1 MVVWLSADSPLSCM
15 SLRIDAVYYMV
26 FCDEIQSQ
34 VLTDKIVAQALNIDS
49 IAIDNDI
56 ERAAFALKAMSHP
69 LRLKILCAIGEN
81 ELSVQDIVEHVG
93 TTQSNVSQHL
103 AKLREKE
110 ILMSRRDANRIYYR
124 VNDERTLRLIEMMRE
139 VFCSAKN

>member
-1 MVVWLSADSPLSCM
+1 M

-26 FCDEIQSQ
+26 FCDEIQSR
-34 VLTDKIVAQALNIDS
+34 VLTGKIVAQALNMDS
-49 IAIDNDI
+49 IAADNDI

>member
-26 FCDEIQSQ
+26 FCDEIQSR
-34 VLTDKIVAQALNIDS
+34 VLTGKIVAQALNMDS

-124 VNDERTLRLIEMMRE
+124 VNDERTIRLIEMMRE

>member
-1 MVVWLSADSPLSCM
+1 M

-69 LRLKILCAIGEN
+69 LRLKILCAIGEY
-81 ELSVQDIVEHVG
+81 ELSVQDIVEQVG

-103 AKLREKE
+103 AKLREKD

>member
-26 FCDEIQSQ
+26 CCDEKQSR
-34 VLTDKIVAQALNIDS
+34 VLTGKIVAQALNMDS

-93 TTQSNVSQHL
+93 TTQSNVSQHV

>member
-26 FCDEIQSQ
+26 FCDEIQSR
-34 VLTDKIVAQALNIDS
+34 VLTGKIVAQALNIDS